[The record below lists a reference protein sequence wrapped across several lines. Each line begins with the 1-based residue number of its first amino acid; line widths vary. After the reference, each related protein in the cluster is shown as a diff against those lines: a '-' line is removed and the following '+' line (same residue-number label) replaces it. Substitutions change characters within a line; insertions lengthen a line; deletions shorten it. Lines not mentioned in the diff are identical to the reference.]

1 MRETRQKA
9 PAQQVIAQL
18 EDQLEMLAQVGNAFD
33 STLNTIQL
41 ERPVVSNLVQ
51 AARSLRE
58 ARTFTE
64 ATLTALEATATEE
77 GLL

>member
-9 PAQQVIAQL
+9 PAQQVIAEL
-18 EDQLEMLAQVGNAFD
+18 EDQLRPLTQAGNAFD
-33 STLNTIQL
+33 NILNTVQL

-58 ARTFTE
+58 ARTFIE
-64 ATLTALEATATEE
+64 ATLTALDATATEE
-77 GLL
+77 GAL